1 MRRLVIGCLVT
12 ALLVVL
18 LFMVVPW
25 PLWPFL
31 VVGLIVLF
39 AIGAALGLF
48 KGVINTILRR

>member
-1 MRRLVIGCLVT
+1 MIGCLVT
-12 ALLVVL
+12 AVLVVL
-18 LFMVVPW
+18 LFTVVPW

-48 KGVINTILRR
+48 KGVINAIFRR